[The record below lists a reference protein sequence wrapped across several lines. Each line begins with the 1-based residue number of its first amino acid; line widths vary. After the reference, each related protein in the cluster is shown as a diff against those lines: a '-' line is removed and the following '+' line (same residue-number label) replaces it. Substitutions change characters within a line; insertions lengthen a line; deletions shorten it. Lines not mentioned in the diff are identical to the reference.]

1 MTNYIRNKSIESN
14 KINNIIYLKEVGKAA
29 WNFISALYDTGWDS
43 LVSEKYN
50 YSFPQK
56 VVSKFTPRI
65 QEVKNKSKKNK
76 PTDKPASFVKHSP
89 LIPAKTSKEINE
101 ISKFFKRNSQPKDK
115 SDNRKLYAQA
125 LASSTN
131 IKEILKIK
139 ETFPNLHARK
149 IENIQKV
156 INNNGNLKPKLN
168 MTMKDPLRKQAIV
181 SISNENKIK
190 FMESLST
197 HIMNFNRVLTGIKS
211 EVMASD
217 QEGII
222 IFTNKVSSPLDFQTI
237 KKYVKNSNHINV
249 EKVEVPCLS

>member
-1 MTNYIRNKSIESN
+1 M
-14 KINNIIYLKEVGKAA
+14 
-29 WNFISALYDTGWDS
+29 AL
-43 LVSEKYN
+43 
-50 YSFPQK
+50 
-56 VVSKFTPRI
+56 
-65 QEVKNKSKKNK
+65 
-76 PTDKPASFVKHSP
+76 
-89 LIPAKTSKEINE
+89 
-101 ISKFFKRNSQPKDK
+101 
-115 SDNRKLYAQA
+115 
-125 LASSTN
+125 STN

-156 INNNGNLKPKLN
+156 INNNSKPKPKLN

-211 EVMASD
+211 EVMAEFVHSD
-217 QEGII
+217 QADII
-222 IFTNKVSSPLDFQTI
+222 IVTNKVSSSLDLQTI

-249 EKVEVPCLS
+249 EKVEVPCLP